1 MSMKEKDNIFSGL
14 EDLGFSDIHDIRVF
28 PKKEEVKETQK
39 EKKEE
44 DPKSL
49 LYDATFTCPVCQNA
63 ISARTV
69 KSSAIRRQKSD
80 SDLFTR
86 YSSVNPYFYEV
97 ILCNVCGYA
106 AMRHD
111 FDKIREYQVQLIQQ
125 KISPKWQG
133 RRYPEVYDVNIAIER
148 FKLALLNSVVMESK
162 ASRKAIICLRLAW
175 MYRLL
180 EDDQN
185 EKLFLKQAVEGFNE
199 AYSTEDF
206 PISGMDKFTAMYL
219 IGELHRRTDNL
230 DEANSWFSKIIT
242 TPNTPQK
249 IKDMARDQRDV
260 IKEQLNNMENPE
272 TESDND
278 TKKSGFFSKFFK

>member
-1 MSMKEKDNIFSGL
+1 MKEKDNIFSGL
-14 EDLGFSDIHDIRVF
+14 EDLGFNDIHDIRIF
-28 PKKEEVKETQK
+28 SKKEEAKETPK

-49 LYDATFTCPVCQNA
+49 LYDATFTCPVCQSN
-63 ISARTV
+63 ISARSV

-86 YSSVNPYFYEV
+86 YSSANPYFYEV

-106 AMRHD
+106 AMRQD
-111 FDKIREYQVQLIQQ
+111 FEKIREYQIQLIQQ
-125 KISPKWQG
+125 KISQKWQG
-133 RRYPEVYDVNIAIER
+133 RRYPEIYDVNIAIER

-162 ASRKAIICLRLAW
+162 TSRKALICLRLAW

-180 EDDQN
+180 EDDAN
-185 EKLFLKQAVEGFNE
+185 EQLFLKQALEGFNE

-219 IGELHRRTDNL
+219 IGELHRRTGNL
-230 DEANSWFSKIIT
+230 DEANLWFSKIIT
-242 TPNTPQK
+242 TPNVPQK
-249 IKDMARDQRDV
+249 IKDMARDQRDA
-260 IKEQLNNMENPE
+260 IKEQLDTMENPE
-272 TESDND
+272 DSNNEDN
-278 TKKSGFFSKFFK
+278 KKSGFFSKFFK